1 MFENSFLKNGILDF
15 RSEANF
21 MIKIYFYESL
31 RKVKKM
37 SFLFFSDILESL
49 EASQFELW
57 FEIWNHDS
65 VWVKF
70 ENSRHFFLFN
80 HSRHV
85 GLTRGIFDVWWLDEG
100 SVMGLA

>member
-15 RSEANF
+15 QSEANF
-21 MIKIYFYESL
+21 MIKIWFL
-31 RKVKKM
+31 RISTKSKKKL

-57 FEIWNHDS
+57 FEIWNPDN

-70 ENSRHFFLFN
+70 ENSRHFFY
-80 HSRHV
+80 
-85 GLTRGIFDVWWLDEG
+85 LTTQDMWV
-100 SVMGLA
+100 